1 MTEAQ
6 RLAWVMFM
14 SACAEVNGAMQNLTD
29 IVDNTS
35 EQHKEATK
43 ARQERD
49 HKDAHEIVT
58 FLSLRNPFGADKS
71 LRSIT
76 TGIVAEDNVNADK
89 AKEVGEKILSSL
101 TGKNV
106 YDHSFR
112 RKDQVVTMASKAAVK
127 FDDGKIQ
134 VDPQLLFQRLSIIA
148 TGGRFENPKSL
159 LKYGMCSYPPALF
172 DTSLLPRKAN
182 KPALADAIW
191 TDVKNTSTEVTGNV
205 HFVLDGGAL
214 IHRVSWPRGFT
225 YDAIYSVY
233 VQCVIQRYGKATVV
247 FDGYQNGPSTEDC
260 THQRRTSLS
269 TPTVAFDSS
278 MVAKVKKEEFLAN
291 KVNKQKFI
299 LHLGERLQQ
308 SGCTVN
314 RAAGDADLLIAQTAI
329 QSARSLSTVL
339 VGDDTDLLVLL

>member
-1 MTEAQ
+1 MT
-6 RLAWVMFM
+6 
-14 SACAEVNGAMQNLTD
+14 
-29 IVDNTS
+29 
-35 EQHKEATK
+35 
-43 ARQERD
+43 
-49 HKDAHEIVT
+49 
-58 FLSLRNPFGADKS
+58 
-71 LRSIT
+71 
-76 TGIVAEDNVNADK
+76 
-89 AKEVGEKILSSL
+89 
-101 TGKNV
+101 
-106 YDHSFR
+106 
-112 RKDQVVTMASKAAVK
+112 SKAAVK

-134 VDPQLLFQRLSIIA
+134 VDPQQLFQRLSIIA

-159 LKYGMCSYPPALF
+159 FKYPPALF

-182 KPALADAIW
+182 KPALAATIW

-214 IHRVSWPRGFT
+214 IHRVSWPRSFT

-233 VQCVIQRYGKATVV
+233 VQYVIQRYGKATVV
-247 FDGYQNGPSTEDC
+247 FDGYQNGPSTKDC

-314 RAAGDADLLIAQTAI
+314 RAAGDAGLLIAQTAI

-339 VGDDTDLLVLL
+339 VGDDTDLLVLLCFYAEMDAHDLFFRPEPKQSSKTKRVWNIKETKNLLGPSVCKNILFVHALLGCDTTSSIYGIGKGVALHKIKRDELFREQADVF